1 MACECEKA
9 FKEGYLGAML
19 YDSKETLEEDV
30 KMLGLVK
37 GAYRVVD
44 FNGDD
49 GPLYYLH
56 IKEDWTG
63 WVFD

>member
-30 KMLGLVK
+30 KM
-37 GAYRVVD
+37 
-44 FNGDD
+44 
-49 GPLYYLH
+49 
-56 IKEDWTG
+56 
-63 WVFD
+63 